1 MDPADKPKATPR
13 LMLLLVVFKLSKV
26 AALSDCLMK
35 VGQLALDLR
44 DELASL
50 DINPLKVLAAGEGVK
65 VVDALAVLQGRSAE
79 K

>member
-1 MDPADKPKATPR
+1 
-13 LMLLLVVFKLSKV
+13 
-26 AALSDCLMK
+26 MK